1 MISKDMDA
9 DIDVTS
15 MTDDGILN
23 PYKVSLNSDKNVDK
37 EVPFFS
43 CEFLLLKVYLSKLTE
58 SKLAQALEEHIFN
71 RESIE
76 PEQNESFESSDGNS
90 YGTRQSRKNPSLWQ
104 RPDVRRIVEDFI
116 NKDITSRGAANKI
129 SDILGRNVSHST
141 VLTYANRLLRGIIK
155 REVEEE
161 RAYQVQ
167 V

>member
-1 MISKDMDA
+1 MDA

-37 EVPFFS
+37 E
-43 CEFLLLKVYLSKLTE
+43 EFAIITAWEVFLQVYLSKLTE

-71 RESIE
+71 RESVE
-76 PEQNESFESSDGNS
+76 PEQNESFESSDSNS

-141 VLTYANRLLRGIIK
+141 VLTYANRLLRVCLHFFFCSIL
-155 REVEEE
+155 RFCLF
-161 RAYQVQ
+161 
-167 V
+167 